1 MRKLNTAQKIILVSI
16 FVILS
21 IPFIEQLDGNANF
34 NWTLFDFI
42 IAFLMLFSFG
52 FGLEYAIRKIASKKI
67 KLLVLLLILISFLI
81 LWGELA
87 VGIFDSPIAGD

>member
-1 MRKLNTAQKIILVSI
+1 M
-16 FVILS
+16 
-21 IPFIEQLDGNANF
+21 LDGNSEV

-42 IAFLMLFSFG
+42 LAFILLTSVSFSIEWI
-52 FGLEYAIRKIASKKI
+52 LRKIENKKI
-67 KLLVLLLILISFLI
+67 KTAVILFLALSFLL